1 MLGWGS
7 FRDIFW
13 VRLMVWTAP
22 PGGIAMCHVGE
33 CCRQQKEG
41 AIHMRMT
48 TLGIDLAKS
57 VFQSVFQLPF
67 SSFTG

>member
-1 MLGWGS
+1 
-7 FRDIFW
+7 
-13 VRLMVWTAP
+13 MVWTAP